1 MDSRQFKDAA
11 KASIDHSE
19 SLFAEDEVSGSWR
32 RTWNDRLIY

>member
-19 SLFAEDEVSGSWR
+19 STFSEDEVTSPWP
-32 RTWNDRLIY
+32 RTWNDRLVD